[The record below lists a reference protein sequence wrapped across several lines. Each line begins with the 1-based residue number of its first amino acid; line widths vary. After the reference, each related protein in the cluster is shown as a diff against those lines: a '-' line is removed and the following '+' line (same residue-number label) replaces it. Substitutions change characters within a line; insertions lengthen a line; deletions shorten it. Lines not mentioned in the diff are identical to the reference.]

1 LKIFCNL
8 DQIIRSG
15 VNGSTQEHIFSR
27 CFITR
32 SVLEKIAPDS
42 LLRSF
47 FNGQEFYD
55 YFENGND
62 TMPDLVFLDLSMPD
76 LSGFELLDK
85 LRENTE
91 LSFKPKFV
99 ILTTSKY
106 VIDKEKAKHY
116 DEIVGFC
123 EKHLT
128 QQKFSELIKALN

>member
-1 LKIFCNL
+1 MVQPKNIFL
-8 DQIIRSG
+8 VDDDEI
-15 VNGSTQEHIFSR
+15 TH
-27 CFITR
+27 FITR